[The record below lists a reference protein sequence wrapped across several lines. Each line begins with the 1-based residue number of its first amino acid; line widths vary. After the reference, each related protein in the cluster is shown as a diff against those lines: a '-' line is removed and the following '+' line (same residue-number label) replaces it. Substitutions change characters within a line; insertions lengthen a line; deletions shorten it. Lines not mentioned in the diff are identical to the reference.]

1 MGECFKSPTNL
12 CSRRGEQVEDTVLG
26 GKVFL
31 QGGNIRLGVRFLA
44 GKAEET
50 LLRFVHQL
58 VSTFHLEGDRQRV
71 K

>member
-1 MGECFKSPTNL
+1 MVGGE
-12 CSRRGEQVEDTVLG
+12 
-26 GKVFL
+26 VFL
-31 QGGNIRLGVRFLA
+31 QGGNIRLSVHFLA

-58 VSTFHLEGDRQRV
+58 VSTFRLEGERQRV